1 MTKEKLFKQSG
12 FAAFMV
18 FILLIPLFAGPYQ
31 LHILIMVIINVIL
44 ASSLRLVM
52 NSGLISLGHG
62 GMMLVGAYTSSLLVM
77 KLGCSSWIA
86 LLMAGVAAA
95 LVALA
100 IGFPFMRIKGMY
112 FSLVTVFLAEVIRLT
127 IEQWKGLTGGITG
140 ITNIPGPNSI
150 VIPNLINIDF
160 SSQINFYYLAI
171 VLVVVVLLILYAIER
186 SSINTIWL
194 GIQQA
199 DFLSESVGI
208 NTNNFKV
215 LAFCIGCFFAGIAG
229 GFYSQFIGTITPS
242 AFGFVYSI
250 YILIYVI
257 VGGVKKFSGPMLG
270 AIILT
275 LFSQSVTGLKQYQP
289 LFFAAI
295 LIIVIFFLREGLVS
309 LPQQLIRRFSHD

>member
-1 MTKEKLFKQSG
+1 MRTEKLFKPLG
-12 FAAFMV
+12 FAGFMI
-18 FILLIPLFAGPYQ
+18 FTLLIPLFAGPYQ
-31 LHILIMVIINVIL
+31 LHILIMVMINVIL

-77 KLGCSSWIA
+77 KLGFSSWTA
-86 LLMAGVAAA
+86 LLMAGLAASLIA
-95 LVALA
+95 LI

-112 FSLVTVFLAEVIRLT
+112 FSLVTVFFAEVIRLT
-127 IEQWKGLTGGITG
+127 IEQWKSLTGGITG
-140 ITNIPGPNSI
+140 ITSIPGPNPI
-150 VIPNLINIDF
+150 VIPNILNIDF
-160 SSQINFYYLAI
+160 SSQTDFYYLAVI
-171 VLVVVVLLILYAIER
+171 LTVVVLLILFAIER
-186 SSINTIWL
+186 SNINAIWL
-194 GIQQA
+194 SIQQA

-257 VGGVKKFSGPMLG
+257 VGGVKRFSGPIMG
-270 AIILT
+270 AVILT
-275 LFSQSVTGLKQYQP
+275 LFSQLVTALKQYQP

-295 LIIVIFFLREGLVS
+295 LILVIFFLRDGIVS
-309 LPQQLIRRFSHD
+309 LPRQLLRRFSHD